1 MAKRPAKAPAQ
12 LPYEQALQELEAV
25 VHQLETGDQPLE
37 EALAL
42 FERGQL
48 LAAHCSELLEKAELK
63 LKTLVADGSGGV
75 DLNDLDEET

>member
-12 LPYEQALQELEAV
+12 LPYEHALQELEAV

-48 LAAHCSELLEKAELK
+48 LAAHCSQLLEKAELK